1 MRNYYNLFTFILLL
15 SLFSAACEKTREYP
29 EINLPSTSVLSIETN
44 WGVVN
49 SSHLRLREK
58 PRKDAS
64 PVALLYRGFVI
75 EITSRTQ
82 SLSEIEG
89 KSDYWYHINYDGLTG
104 WVFGGYL
111 DIFNSKDEANRAARR
126 LN

>member
-1 MRNYYNLFTFILLL
+1 MRNYYRLFTIILLL
-15 SLFSAACEKTREYP
+15 SLFSTACEKNREYP
-29 EINLPSTSVLSIETN
+29 DINLPSTSVLSIETN

-58 PRKDAS
+58 PRKDAL

-89 KSDYWYHINYDGLTG
+89 KSAYWYHINYDGLTG

-111 DIFNSKDEANRAARR
+111 DIFDSKDEANRAARR